1 MSGNSKKKQDILEW
15 LKLSDY
21 DLGTARAMQRAGKYL
36 YVLFCKQKGN

>member
-21 DLGTARAMQRAGKYL
+21 DLGNSGRRL
-36 YVLFCKQKGN
+36 P